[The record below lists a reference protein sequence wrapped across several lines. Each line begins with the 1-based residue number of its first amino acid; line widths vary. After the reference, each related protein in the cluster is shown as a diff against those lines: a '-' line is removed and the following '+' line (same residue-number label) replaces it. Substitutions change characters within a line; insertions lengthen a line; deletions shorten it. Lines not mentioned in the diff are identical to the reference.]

1 MSAHASQLRGG
12 RSGSPWQ
19 NAWRRLC
26 SNRLAVVC
34 LWLLSAVVLLCLFGP
49 FLLVD
54 PNAQNLSLGASKPS
68 ADHWFG
74 TDTLGRDLLARCLV
88 GGRLSLLVGMVATLV
103 ALIIGVTYGMISGYR
118 GGRTDAILM
127 RIVDVLYGFPFL
139 IFVILLTTIFERSLV
154 LLFAAIG
161 CIEWLTMAR
170 IVRGQVLV
178 LREMEFV
185 KAAQALGQTEAQIF
199 LRHLLPNVLGPVV
212 IYTTLLV
219 PAVMLLE
226 AVLSFLG
233 LGVQPPDA
241 SWGVLINDGAQSMET
256 YPWLLLFPALLF
268 SLTLFC
274 LNLIGDGL
282 RDAFDPRAE
291 K

>member
-1 MSAHASQLRGG
+1 VSAHASQLRGG

-49 FLLVD
+49 FLLAE

-185 KAAQALGQTEAQIF
+185 KAAQALGQTEAQIL

>member
-1 MSAHASQLRGG
+1 MSAHACQLRGG

>member
-49 FLLVD
+49 FLLAE

-185 KAAQALGQTEAQIF
+185 KAAQALGQTEAQIL

>member
-1 MSAHASQLRGG
+1 
-12 RSGSPWQ
+12 
-19 NAWRRLC
+19 
-26 SNRLAVVC
+26 LAVVC

-49 FLLVD
+49 FLLAE

-185 KAAQALGQTEAQIF
+185 KAAQALGQTEAQIL